1 MIAPFVDHDIYLTVG
16 LLHDVWHKCKT
27 FLSHVFSLQQGQ
39 GFFSASGQI
48 VVLKVIMY
56 LSWLDYLNVIKLGD
70 KRWFT
75 FQCFCQFIP
84 SGEQKTQFDF
94 LIAIAVQVY
103 HLLPDKQW
111 LKYLT
116 SILLFA
122 NLQQIYLCD

>member
-1 MIAPFVDHDIYLTVG
+1 VHDI
-16 LLHDVWHKCKT
+16 
-27 FLSHVFSLQQGQ
+27 FSHVCSLKQVQ

-48 VVLKVIMY
+48 IVLKVIMY

-75 FQCFCQFIP
+75 FRCFCQFIP
-84 SGEQKTQFDF
+84 SGEQKTQFAF

-103 HLLPDKQW
+103 HHLPNKPL
-111 LKYLT
+111 LKYLA

-122 NLQQIYLCD
+122 NLQQIYLCE